1 MRVRKRVNSKHSM
14 SASKVSKALSM
25 SKSVHESI
33 IPEASKV
40 EESVEVEITLEMV
53 MSFIKQ
59 SGQVNLLKMQKAVM
73 SEIERKLKSGE
84 KTVRVVKKTGSMPKG
99 VIPQQLRKPRAW
111 VEFTLKFARE
121 NGWEAYVIHQQ
132 KKNKLTGEKELV
144 EIEMAEG
151 EQGEDALYVYGD
163 TKKKLTHKDAMS
175 LSKVWWSP
183 KDKTGTREDV
193 YQLFEQE
200 FVVEEKVEK
209 EEELYVEEP
218 VTEEELDKMEEK
230 VEEEKKK
237 EEEKKEE
244 KKGKKE
250 KKEKK

>member
-40 EESVEVEITLEMV
+40 EESVEVEITLEMA

-151 EQGEDALYVYGD
+151 ERGENALYVYGD

-193 YQLFEQE
+193 YQMFEQE
-200 FVVEEKVEK
+200 FVVEEKVEEE
-209 EEELYVEEP
+209 EEELYVEGP
-218 VTEEELDKMEEK
+218 VTEEELDEM
-230 VEEEKKK
+230 
-237 EEEKKEE
+237 EEKKEE
-244 KKGKKE
+244 KKGKKKE
-250 KKEKK
+250 KKEKKENK

>member
-1 MRVRKRVNSKHSM
+1 
-14 SASKVSKALSM
+14 M

-40 EESVEVEITLEMV
+40 EESVEVEITLEMA

-59 SGQVNLLKMQKAVM
+59 SCQVNLLKMQKAVM

-151 EQGEDALYVYGD
+151 ERGEDALYVYGD

-193 YQLFEQE
+193 YQMFEQE

-209 EEELYVEEP
+209 EEEEEEELYVEGP
-218 VTEEELDKMEEK
+218 VTEEELDE
-230 VEEEKKK
+230 
-237 EEEKKEE
+237 KEE
-244 KKGKKE
+244 KKGKKKE
-250 KKEKK
+250 NKKENK